1 MYAES
6 QATKGAVMSER
17 NGYPAGV
24 PCWVETSQP
33 DPEAA
38 ASFYAGLFGW
48 QFEDVATADAP
59 GPYFIGRLR
68 NKDVAAVAPVAPG
81 GSPTAMWNSYF
92 WVDSA
97 DETVGKVSEAGGR
110 VLAEPFDVGDSGRMA
125 VMADP
130 SGAVLSVLQARAHR
144 GAQLV
149 NEPGTWVR
157 NDLNTSNLEGV
168 KPFYR
173 AVFGWE
179 TRSVNFGSGEF
190 TWFSLPG
197 YGASLVEHDPEL
209 LDRLEKGGAPEGFEE
224 AVSFVTLRNDEIPP
238 HWSVTFAVDDADA
251 TADRA
256 ADLGGTVVAPPFD
269 APYVRVTVIQDPQG
283 AVFAASKYSG
293 PG

>member
-1 MYAES
+1 
-6 QATKGAVMSER
+6 MSER
-17 NGYPAGV
+17 DGYPANV
-24 PCWVETSQP
+24 PCWIETSQP
-33 DPEAA
+33 HPEAA
-38 ASFYAGLFGW
+38 VSFYAGLFGW
-48 QFEDVATADAP
+48 QFEEVARDNAP

-68 NKDVAAVAPVAPG
+68 NKDVAAVAPVALGAP
-81 GSPTAMWNSYF
+81 PTAMWNSYF

-97 DETVGKVSEAGGR
+97 DETVGKVREAGGR
-110 VLAEPFDVGDSGRMA
+110 VLAEPFEVDDSGRMA
-125 VMADP
+125 VVADP

-157 NDLNTSNLEGV
+157 NDLNTSDLERV

-179 TRSVNFGSGEF
+179 TRSVDSGSSDF
-190 TWFSLPG
+190 TWFTLRG
-197 YGASLVEHDPEL
+197 YSAYLLEHDPEL
-209 LDRLEKGGAPEGFEE
+209 LDRLEKGGAPEDFEN
-224 AVSFVTLRNDEIPP
+224 AVSFVTQRDSEVPP
-238 HWSVTFAVDDADA
+238 YWSVTFAVDDADA

-269 APYVRVTVIQDPQG
+269 APYVRVTVIRDPQG
-283 AVFAASKYSG
+283 AVFAASKYTG